1 MRARTLGWVPGVHE
15 AGSCTPAQGSAGATT
30 RAPRRERASRLRSA
44 ELDSEQGRLLAL
56 LAEGSRL
63 AEAAASL
70 ELSQRTAE
78 RRLAAARSLLGAR
91 TTAQAVARATSTSQA
106 APRHPSKELS
116 PRERQVLEGV
126 AGGLTSREIAERL
139 AMPASTVDALV
150 RSAISK
156 FAARTRIQAAALAL
170 TDPAGKLA
178 EFIDESPSSSA

>member
-1 MRARTLGWVPGVHE
+1 
-15 AGSCTPAQGSAGATT
+15 
-30 RAPRRERASRLRSA
+30 
-44 ELDSEQGRLLAL
+44 
-56 LAEGSRL
+56 
-63 AEAAASL
+63 
-70 ELSQRTAE
+70 
-78 RRLAAARSLLGAR
+78 
-91 TTAQAVARATSTSQA
+91 
-106 APRHPSKELS
+106 
-116 PRERQVLEGV
+116 V